1 MEDVIGINDESGE
14 DIIIPDSRSFLD
26 RTFGRLRKGALRG
39 AIFALV
45 STAIGAGCL
54 TLPLVFRKQGIILGV
69 ILITFAVSLSYYSLM
84 SIAIAGDK
92 YKIFNYISLT
102 NAILGK
108 WWSLII
114 ETSIILYVIG
124 IVIGYQIMIGFFVPS
139 ILGSFNID
147 ASGLTTKIIIMC
159 CMSVGFMTPLSM
171 FRELTSL
178 RFVTL
183 LSGFSLV
190 YVSLLVVF
198 EFPLFAVVN
207 SWNSLSWIIIN
218 PSIISSFN
226 LCLFSSTCHTNIPQV
241 QGELHNSNLRRIS
254 KVSSRAMLAI
264 YFPYL
269 SLGLFGY
276 LSTLNDTPPL
286 IIMRNRPSSIPNDF
300 LMVIGRILMAITLII
315 AVPVNIPPCRSAILR
330 SWLQYK
336 DQPPLYV

>member
-1 MEDVIGINDESGE
+1 MEDPIGIGE
-14 DIIIPDSRSFLD
+14 EYDDTIIPDSRPFFD

-54 TLPLVFRKQGIILGV
+54 TLPLVFRRQGIILGTLLISFA
-69 ILITFAVSLSYYSLM
+69 ILLCYISLI

-92 YKIFNYISLT
+92 YKKYNYIALT
-102 NAILGK
+102 EEALGRT
-108 WWSLII
+108 WAFII

-124 IVIGYQIMIGFFVPS
+124 IVIGYQIMIGFLMPS

-147 ASGLTTKIIIMC
+147 ATGYTHKLIIIC
-159 CMSVGFMTPLSM
+159 SINVGLMTPLSM

-183 LSGFSLV
+183 LSGFSLI
-190 YVSLLVVF
+190 YISLLVIA
-198 EFPLFAVVN
+198 EFPLFAVIN
-207 SWNSLSWIIIN
+207 SWDSLAWAKIN

-241 QGELHNSNLRRIS
+241 QGELYNSNLRRIT
-254 KVSSRAMLAI
+254 KVSMRAMLAI

-269 SLGLFGY
+269 ALGLFGY
-276 LSTLNDTPPL
+276 LSTLDDTPSL
-286 IIMRNRPSSIPNDF
+286 IIMRDRPSNIPNDF
-300 LMVIGRILMAITLII
+300 LMVIGRVLMTITLII
-315 AVPVNIPPCRSAILR
+315 AVPVNIPPCRAAIIRYWLR
-330 SWLQYK
+330 YK
-336 DQPPLYV
+336 EEPPLYV